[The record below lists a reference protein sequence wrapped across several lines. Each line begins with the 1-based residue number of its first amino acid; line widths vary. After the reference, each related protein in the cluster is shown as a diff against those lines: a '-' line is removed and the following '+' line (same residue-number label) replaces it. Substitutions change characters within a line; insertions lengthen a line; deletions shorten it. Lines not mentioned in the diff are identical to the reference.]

1 MIKIM
6 NQRYFS
12 VFSACCFGLALFG
25 TGIPGRAAE
34 FDPFKVISIE
44 GEDVPKALSLDI
56 QALSLAAIIDGT
68 MEPIPFQIDEYNEGG
83 AVYFEGWDVPLQGEL
98 GVFDERDRLLFLNKD
113 AGPRLNKQ
121 LHDGQI
127 VAEIEL
133 SEPNQPKRFVY
144 LMKDSRLRSDE
155 NYVRYSAE
163 QGLVET
169 DFYSVNYDQKNHLVW
184 KDFEVFSYQKKAPF
198 DEMKIRWSSGLLTA
212 STRVM
217 LTNEDIV
224 AEPRG
229 VRVGPIRNTTQLL
242 VTLYIAEVPAL
253 TASLQLHHY
262 PRSVIYDMRV
272 VTPEFRR
279 AMLVEPKLALSLD
292 GNELFGAYVR
302 TAAGPKQMSIVDGNV
317 NSVEQAM
324 IAAGVKRV
332 NNWMWTSTQ
341 KGLDVLAFFDFM
353 GDTDEPV
360 SLVYE
365 DDINKHEDTERY
377 KGQLPN
383 FGYQIDHFPE
393 KGLFGFA
400 VSLYVSDGF
409 TGEPE
414 DFSLATRSMPDIRVY

>member
-1 MIKIM
+1 MIKIIQ
-6 NQRYFS
+6 QRCLS
-12 VFSACCFGLALFG
+12 VFSVCIYGLAFSF
-25 TGIPGRAAE
+25 TSTTMQAAE

-44 GEDVPKALSLDI
+44 GEDVAKALALDI
-56 QALSLAAIIDGT
+56 QELSLAAIIDGT

-83 AVYFEGWDVPLQGEL
+83 AVYFEGWDVPLQGKL
-98 GVFDERDRLLFLNKD
+98 GVFDERDRLMFLNKD
-113 AGPRLNKQ
+113 AGPRLKKER
-121 LHDGQI
+121 HDGEI
-127 VAEIEL
+127 IAEIEL
-133 SEPNQPKRFVY
+133 SEENQPKRFVY
-144 LMKDSRLRSDE
+144 LLKGSRLRSDE

-184 KDFEVFSYQKKAPF
+184 KGFEVFSYQNKAPF

-212 STRVM
+212 STRVT

-279 AMLVEPKLALSLD
+279 AMLVEPKLAMSLD

-302 TAAGPKQMSIVDGNV
+302 TAAGPKQMSVVDGSV
-317 NSVEQAM
+317 NSVEQEM
-324 IAAGVKRV
+324 INAGVERI

-353 GDTDEPV
+353 GNTDEPV
-360 SLVYE
+360 SLVYH

-400 VSLYVSDGF
+400 ISLYVSDGF
-409 TGEPE
+409 SGEPE
-414 DFSLATRSMPDIRVY
+414 DFSLAIRSMPDIRVY